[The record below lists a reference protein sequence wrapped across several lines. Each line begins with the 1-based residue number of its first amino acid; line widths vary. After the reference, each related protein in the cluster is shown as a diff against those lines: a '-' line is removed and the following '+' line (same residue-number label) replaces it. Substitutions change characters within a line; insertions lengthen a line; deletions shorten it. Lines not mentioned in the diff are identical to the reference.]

1 MAAISVERT
10 IGKTKRA
17 VLGGLIGY
25 NTEKMGRQKYRRFA
39 VSLRD
44 DGVIVG
50 GIVGEVWMTV
60 LFIQF
65 FWIEARFRGKGHG
78 TALIE
83 KIEQEARQFGAVRS
97 YVDTMSVQAP
107 AFYRACGYEAFGAID
122 GYPGGVTRHWF
133 TKELQGLE

>member
-39 VSLRD
+39 VSLQD
-44 DGVIVG
+44 DGEVVG
-50 GIVGEVWMTV
+50 GIIGEVWMTV